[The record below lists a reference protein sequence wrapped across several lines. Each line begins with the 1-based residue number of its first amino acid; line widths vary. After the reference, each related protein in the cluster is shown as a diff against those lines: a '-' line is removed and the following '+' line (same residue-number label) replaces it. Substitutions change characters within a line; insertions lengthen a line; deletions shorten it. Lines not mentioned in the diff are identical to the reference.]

1 MAAKTKMTSLV
12 TQQDQVIGFELSPA
26 LIVFRRIA
34 GDANR
39 HLNTMLVALETL
51 KSTAP
56 VLAKRLAVP
65 WTKPGVK
72 QEWDDSRDFVLKA
85 CRIAVVDALD
95 QYMRLISRIAGLA
108 APELDDAMNGRKS
121 PGETRRPTVAE
132 RFEALATHYPKT
144 VPLGYIAALHLL
156 VTWRNRFVHHDY
168 RFGLALPIR
177 KALTVAAP
185 GFAKDFQGTDI
196 IGAMARFSSQKPP
209 SLGDLAFLIAIS
221 QRAVRRMD
229 EHLLQLQNGT
239 DYAMSLMR
247 FLIAASEDP
256 KAFVEDTWI
265 HGGNRSAGR
274 VHALF
279 LKNGGNHHADL
290 PPKAPCIT
298 RKKLNALFA
307 FGRIKARHLFCTA
320 S

>member
-1 MAAKTKMTSLV
+1 MAAKTKVTSPA
-12 TQQDQVIGFELSPA
+12 TKQDQVIGFELSPA
-26 LIVFRRIA
+26 LIAFRRTA

-51 KSTAP
+51 KGTAP
-56 VLAKRLAVP
+56 VRPKGLAVP

-72 QEWDDSRDFVLKA
+72 KEWDDSRDFLLKG
-85 CRIAVVDALD
+85 CMIAVVDALD
-95 QYMRLISRIAGLA
+95 QYMRVVSRISGLA
-108 APELDDAMNGRKS
+108 ALELDDAMNGRKS
-121 PGETRRPTVAE
+121 PGEERRPTVAE

-144 VPLGYIAALHLL
+144 VPPEYIAALHLL

-185 GFAKDFQGTDI
+185 SFAKDFQGTDI
-196 IGAMARFSSQKPP
+196 IGAVNRFSSREPP
-209 SLGDLAFLIAIS
+209 LLNDLAFLIAIA

-229 EHLLQLQNGT
+229 EHLLQLQNGP
-239 DYAMSLMR
+239 DYAMSLMCY
-247 FLIAASEDP
+247 LIAASEDP
-256 KAFVEDTWI
+256 KAFVEDTWM
-265 HGGNRSAGR
+265 HGGNQSAGR

-279 LKNGGNHHADL
+279 LDNGGNHDANL
-290 PPKAPCIT
+290 PPNAPSIT
-298 RKKLNALFA
+298 RKKLNDLFA
-307 FGRIKARHLFCTA
+307 FGRIKARHLFGTA